1 MSRGGCDGGTAP
13 GGRTTSSS
21 SPDRRP
27 SPSITTRPARA
38 QPRRARARP
47 SPTAWR
53 PEGRA
58 GRRPDSSALAVLI
71 PTAALL
77 PVSLVAL
84 AAFWLVVRLVAPV
97 PYWAF
102 AAGYLAAGVLMF
114 LRPVQRLL
122 LSWLYGARRPT
133 PDELDRLE
141 PAWHDVLR
149 QAGLPA
155 RRFVLAVTD
164 SPELNAYAC
173 GGHVVAVSTAALEL
187 LPDDELHGVLAHEL
201 GHHLGLHTVAL
212 TITHWL
218 SLPIITLARIGFLL
232 ERLAFAASDLL
243 ARRSAGLALIGRIVS
258 AILQVIALAFL
269 ATVLIARRI
278 GDRLGRSSEFT
289 ADERAVDMGYGR
301 HLVHGPAPGPR
312 HGPAGGRAE
321 RAAPRLRRPPLTGAA
336 DGEDRGA
343 AAGRPGLTHRP
354 SDARSGRQQLPHP
367 SGRPPDD
374 RHARP

>member
-1 MSRGGCDGGTAP
+1 MNNSPQEDALNSSGPARRGWYRVPGEPGRLRWWDGARWTEDEFVLPGSEAESVDHHPSRRVPARTAPERLGTAP
-13 GGRTTSSS
+13 DRMRTAEVRGS
-21 SPDRRP
+21 
-27 SPSITTRPARA
+27 
-38 QPRRARARP
+38 
-47 SPTAWR
+47 
-53 PEGRA
+53 
-58 GRRPDSSALAVLI
+58 RRPDSSALAVLV

-122 LSWLYGARRPT
+122 LSWLYGARTPT
-133 PDELDRLE
+133 PAEQARLE
-141 PAWHDVLR
+141 PAWQDVVH
-149 QAGLPA
+149 QAGQPA
-155 RRFVLAVTD
+155 KRFVLAVTD

-173 GGHVVAVSTAALEL
+173 GGHVVAVSTGALEL
-187 LPDDELHGVLAHEL
+187 LPDDELRGVLAHEL

-232 ERLAFAASDLL
+232 ERVAFAAADAL

-258 AILQVIALAFL
+258 AVLQLLAWAFL

-278 GDRLGRSSEFT
+278 GDRLGRTAEFT
-289 ADERAVDMGYGR
+289 ADQRAVEMGYGPHLALALRRVHALDRSERAVDGR
-301 HLVHGPAPGPR
+301 PR
-312 HGPAGGRAE
+312 AIGSHPSPVLRTARIEARLRTGRA
-321 RAAPRLRRPPLTGAA
+321 
-336 DGEDRGA
+336 
-343 AAGRPGLTHRP
+343 
-354 SDARSGRQQLPHP
+354 
-367 SGRPPDD
+367 
-374 RHARP
+374 

>member
-1 MSRGGCDGGTAP
+1 MLN
-13 GGRTTSSS
+13 SSG
-21 SPDRRP
+21 
-27 SPSITTRPARA
+27 PARPGWYRVPGEPGRLRWWDGA
-38 QPRRARARP
+38 RWTDDEFVLPGSEAESVDHHPTRQGARARP
-47 SPTAWR
+47 RTAEPDRWR

-84 AAFWLVVRLVAPV
+84 AAFWLLVRLVAPV

-187 LPDDELHGVLAHEL
+187 LPDDELRGVLAHEL

-301 HLVHGPAPGPR
+301 HLVMALRRVHAMDRQEAAQNELPR
-312 HGPAGGRAE
+312 ALGGHPSPVLRTARIE
-321 RAAPRLRRPPLTGAA
+321 ARLRANRA
-336 DGEDRGA
+336 
-343 AAGRPGLTHRP
+343 
-354 SDARSGRQQLPHP
+354 
-367 SGRPPDD
+367 
-374 RHARP
+374 